1 MAISCT
7 GIFYSIVELR
17 ACALDISAKH
27 CVSSSNFYSTNCGA
41 FRLKFNGNDNLKDTK
56 SQRRGIHLASIQPR
70 TRPPKLASDGES
82 VIGSVRNCCGT
93 TQHEIN

>member
-17 ACALDISAKH
+17 ARALDISAKY

-41 FRLKFNGNDNLKDTK
+41 FRLKFNRNGLP
-56 SQRRGIHLASIQPR
+56 SPR
-70 TRPPKLASDGES
+70 M
-82 VIGSVRNCCGT
+82 
-93 TQHEIN
+93 